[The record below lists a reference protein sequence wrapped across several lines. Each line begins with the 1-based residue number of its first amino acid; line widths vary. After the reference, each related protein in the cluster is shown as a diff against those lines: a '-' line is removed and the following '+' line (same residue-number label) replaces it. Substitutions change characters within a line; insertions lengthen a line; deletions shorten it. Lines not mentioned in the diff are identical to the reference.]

1 MKQFANL
8 AISVGPGSGNQPHC
22 LARNGDDAKTIN
34 TGKSMVDACNS
45 RETFADMAGCAEGA
59 AHAWGHNGVGAVMQD
74 VYAAPADPVSHQ
86 TLISQRSSNIF
97 KVFWLHHGFIDRNFR
112 IWQNQNSAVRTT
124 TVDGT
129 DIDGNALTLDTTIN
143 VYSFRPDVK
152 IRDVLDTTGQTLC
165 YKYNY

>member
-1 MKQFANL
+1 
-8 AISVGPGSGNQPHC
+8 
-22 LARNGDDAKTIN
+22 
-34 TGKSMVDACNS
+34 MVDACNA
-45 RETFADMAGCAEGA
+45 RETFADMAGCAEGG

-74 VYAAPADPVSHQ
+74 VYASPADPVSLQ
-86 TLISQRSSNIF
+86 PLNSQRSSNIF

-124 TVDGT
+124 TIDGT

-143 VYSFRPDVK
+143 VYSFKPDVR
-152 IRDVLDTTGQTLC
+152 IRDVLDTTGETLC